1 MRLPRLLLVPQPPLS
16 LAHVL
21 AIRAGWVSPSWAPV
35 FALAALPAAALAIAL
50 GRRPRDVGATAIAV
64 LELGWSAVHAAMV
77 GMAIGIRSG

>member
-1 MRLPRLLLVPQPPLS
+1 MRSLRLLLVPQPPLS

-21 AIRAGWVSPSWAPV
+21 AIRAGWMAPSWTPV
-35 FALAALPAAALAIAL
+35 FGLAAFPAAALAIAL

-77 GMAIGIRSG
+77 GMAIGMRSG